1 MYRRCDM
8 VAAAEMLKL
17 DPQEKLDFSK
27 PQEWPEWRFRS
38 VTKLNAEDE
47 ILPINALIYTMGKE
61 ADYTLKGTGLRYCVC
76 VSSDNS

>member
-8 VAAAEMLKL
+8 VAVAEMLKL

-38 VTKLNAEDE
+38 SDE

-61 ADYTLKGTGLRYCVC
+61 ADHTLKGTGLRYCVC
-76 VSSDNS
+76 VSSDSS

>member
-1 MYRRCDM
+1 M

-47 ILPINALIYTMGKE
+47 ILPINLFTPWVKKRITH
-61 ADYTLKGTGLRYCVC
+61 
-76 VSSDNS
+76 